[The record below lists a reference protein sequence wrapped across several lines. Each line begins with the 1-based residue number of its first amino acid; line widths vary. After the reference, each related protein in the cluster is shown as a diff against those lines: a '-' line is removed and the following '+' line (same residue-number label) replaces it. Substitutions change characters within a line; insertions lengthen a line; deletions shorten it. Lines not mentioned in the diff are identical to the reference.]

1 MAKAKT
7 QRSATSPS
15 RSKPSVV
22 EPEFQAVP
30 ESRQSSTRQSSNG
43 SAADI
48 QAEIRQRAYELYQER
63 GYVSGFEQEDWI
75 TAERE
80 VLLRHSLQL
89 V

>member
-7 QRSATSPS
+7 QRSVTSPS
-15 RSKPSVV
+15 RSKQAAAAPQ
-22 EPEFQAVP
+22 FQAIP
-30 ESRQSSTRQSSNG
+30 EPGESSNG
-43 SAADI
+43 SGLDI

-80 VLLRHSLQL
+80 VLGRHSLQL

>member
-7 QRSATSPS
+7 QKSVTSPG
-15 RSKPSVV
+15 RTKRTVV
-22 EPEFQAVP
+22 EPQFQEVS
-30 ESRQSSTRQSSNG
+30 ESRESNNG
-43 SAADI
+43 SAVDI

-80 VLLRHSLQL
+80 VLARHSLQL

>member
-7 QRSATSPS
+7 PRSATSPA
-15 RSKPSVV
+15 RSKRTVV
-22 EPEFQAVP
+22 EPQFQAVS
-30 ESRQSSTRQSSNG
+30 ESRESGNG
-43 SAADI
+43 SAVDI

-80 VLLRHSLQL
+80 VLSRHSLQL

>member
-7 QRSATSPS
+7 QKSVTSPA
-15 RSKPSVV
+15 RTKRTVV
-22 EPEFQAVP
+22 EPQFQEVS
-30 ESRQSSTRQSSNG
+30 ESRESNNG
-43 SAADI
+43 SAVDI
-48 QAEIRQRAYELYQER
+48 QAEIRHRAYELYQER

-80 VLLRHSLQL
+80 VLARHSLQL

>member
-7 QRSATSPS
+7 QRSATSPT
-15 RSKPSVV
+15 RSKRTVV
-22 EPEFQAVP
+22 EPQFQAVP
-30 ESRQSSTRQSSNG
+30 ESRESNNG
-43 SAADI
+43 SAVDI

-80 VLLRHSLQL
+80 VLSRHSLQL